1 MKNGEMHPGQKFIQT
16 EFMCLNK
23 QIRVSDVFNGQ
34 VNAFPSSQVHLL
46 RFVVGAANAG
56 KSAFIRRLLDRLEV
70 KFPQGK
76 VEQCTLAPPVTM
88 LDHVGSERN
97 TSGWL

>member
-1 MKNGEMHPGQKFIQT
+1 M
-16 EFMCLNK
+16 
-23 QIRVSDVFNGQ
+23 
-34 VNAFPSSQVHLL
+34 HLL

-76 VEQCTLAPPVTM
+76 VEQCALA
-88 LDHVGSERN
+88 DH
-97 TSGWL
+97 L